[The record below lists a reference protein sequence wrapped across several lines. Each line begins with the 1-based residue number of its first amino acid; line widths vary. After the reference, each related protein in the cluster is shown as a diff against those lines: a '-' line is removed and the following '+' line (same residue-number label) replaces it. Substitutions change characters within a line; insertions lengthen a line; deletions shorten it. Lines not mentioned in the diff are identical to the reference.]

1 MLVWQLGGAST
12 VWKLDYFTRWEL
24 CQAVDRGSK
33 KFLLTVTA
41 IYTFLCVVVLATFLA
56 LTIVDV
62 QVRCL
67 TASTSPSRRTS
78 WAHLQPCARVAS
90 TRGLTYNAVRP
101 RHGQSIGATGIA
113 NRATPKFC
121 LEFNVSVGLIGSASS
136 AVTAR

>member
-78 WAHLQPCARVAS
+78 WAHLQPCVVHAWAHVQRCACVRVAS
-90 TRGLTYNAVRP
+90 TPRP
-101 RHGQSIGATGIA
+101 EHRSDRHRQPSDAQVL
-113 NRATPKFC
+113 P
-121 LEFNVSVGLIGSASS
+121 
-136 AVTAR
+136 